1 MISTAQAK
9 LNLTLEVLK
18 KRPDGYH
25 EIKSVVQTISFL
37 DKINIQPANSIEVNC
52 SMTDWSY
59 KDSLVAKAVNLMK
72 SLPRA
77 AGKGARIQ
85 IEKKIPLSSGLGGDS
100 SDAAAVMRGLNLV
113 WDMGLSLKD
122 LISMGVKLGTDIPLF
137 FYGGTLL
144 LEGRGEI
151 IRPLK
156 PMPHMT
162 VILLFPDIPRPE
174 NKTMHLYSQI
184 TVRDYTDGR
193 NTLNF
198 MNTIEGRSSGQSR
211 MFNVFDETA
220 VKYFIFKEQSVGCSY
235 TSDISTKPK
244 PFDLYPPR
252 VFIAV
257 KRSSIKV
264 FIKSSVS
271 PIFIFPLLS
280 FSHLSPRVIF
290 SPTSRG
296 PPSFQPNTV
305 SSVKTVSLP
314 SKTLPSGTNSYGR
327 FVPVTTVCVALSIL
341 DE

>member
-37 DKINIQPANSIEVNC
+37 DKINIQPANNIEVNC
-52 SMTDWSY
+52 SIPEWSY
-59 KDSLVAKAVNLMK
+59 KDSLVARAVNLMK
-72 SLPRA
+72 SMPGA
-77 AGKGARIQ
+77 AGKGAKIQ

-113 WDMGLSLKD
+113 WDMGLSLKN
-122 LISMGVKLGTDIPLF
+122 LIGMGVKLGTDIPLF

-162 VILLFPDIPRPE
+162 VILLFPDIPKPE

-220 VKYFIFKEQSVGCSY
+220 VKYFKGLGEYKRKFLEAGAQEVHVAGSGPALFSLTRDDVKAF
-235 TSDISTKPK
+235 DIQKKLT
-244 PFDLYPPR
+244 DMGLET
-252 VFIAV
+252 
-257 KRSSIKV
+257 
-264 FIKSSVS
+264 
-271 PIFIFPLLS
+271 
-280 FSHLSPRVIF
+280 HLADF
-290 SPTSRG
+290 
-296 PPSFQPNTV
+296 
-305 SSVKTVSLP
+305 
-314 SKTLPSGTNSYGR
+314 
-327 FVPVTTVCVALSIL
+327 
-341 DE
+341 